1 MNKNKEFRSVVMKDE
16 GFYIRLTN
24 IVLVC
29 VGIILSLLLGIYFN
43 RYYPDLD
50 GGLPTR
56 LGLILFLSLCSSGGI
71 FLIFVPIS
79 MIYTSILSARDYL
92 FDIKRPVED
101 FWDDSWNYSLW
112 QDLTEFLGKKWYH
125 YQSSKEVTK

>member
-1 MNKNKEFRSVVMKDE
+1 MKDE

-29 VGIILSLLLGIYFN
+29 VGIILSLLLGIYFIHYFPN
-43 RYYPDLD
+43 LD
-50 GGLPTR
+50 GGLLTR
-56 LGLILFLSLCSSGGI
+56 LALILLLSLCSFGGI
-71 FLIFVPIS
+71 DLIFVLVS
-79 MIYTSILSARDYL
+79 MVYTSILSARDYL

-112 QDLTEFLGKKWYH
+112 QDLTEFLGKKWHH
-125 YQSSKEVTK
+125 YQSSKEVTE